1 LSIRSS
7 FSPGAPAGARGTE
20 CAAIGYEGSCYR
32 GLQGEAPERIR
43 TVTRRILSVA
53 IALISFAFCAV
64 WSDPA
69 AAQVVSLSET
79 TVAFGSV
86 VVGLTSTRGIT
97 VTNTGTSNL
106 VITKVSATAGFQA
119 NNCTNPTIVPKGNCT
134 LSVSFTPAASGSD
147 TGTLTITDNAASS
160 PQTVSL
166 TGTGVLGVSLNSTTL
181 QFSSQAVGTT
191 SPSQTITLL
200 NDEISALSVTSVT
213 TTGPFAATKCPA
225 SIPAAGSCAI
235 SVTFTPTATGD
246 VSSTLTV
253 VDGASSSPQTA
264 TLRGVGTS
272 GAKLTSIAVTPA
284 NSSVVLGTTLQF
296 TATGT
301 FADGT
306 MQTLTGPAVTW
317 SAGGV
322 VGGNSTV
329 GTISTSGLYT
339 PPATLPN
346 PPQVTIKATSTATP
360 SVSGSTTLTD
370 TPVAVAVTVSPTTT
384 QSVVI
389 DQSMQFTATVTGTT
403 NTAVTWSVNGIVGGN
418 VITGTISTSGLY
430 TSPPLPFSGV
440 QVVTATSVAD
450 PTKSAFGMV
459 RVIPPLG
466 VNVSISP
473 ESIWLHTLQP
483 WNFSAS
489 VLGTSNGT
497 VTWSVAG
504 VTGGNSTHGTISTSG
519 LYTAPKTVPKTPQV
533 TVTAT
538 SVDDPTKSASG
549 TVTIA
554 KGSFSATPLIDFT
567 SEQLY
572 LKQFSGMLYGGSNS
586 PPPSHDAVGLAT
598 AAEVQ
603 PLDTSGKPSPSG
615 QIVLLSLGMSE
626 ASDDWC
632 DAMTNLACATY
643 SFMGQAAASSS
654 VNHTTLTILNG
665 AHSADAAET
674 WTCAYGNCPPSSTL
688 GNNYDRVL
696 NDVLTPS
703 GLTEAQVQVVWIQQ
717 ADTLP
722 TWSPSL
728 PSTSADAYA
737 FEYQLGQIVRALMVR
752 WPNVK
757 QVFLSSRI
765 YAGYAL
771 TNQNPEPYAYEYG
784 FAVKWFINAQIV
796 QRETG
801 AIDPLAGD
809 LLTAAPWV
817 AWGPYLWG
825 NGDNNP
831 PGSMA
836 ISWVSTDFSPSDEM
850 HPGPTGVTKVAD
862 ALMNFF
868 LNSTY
873 TPWFRP

>member
-1 LSIRSS
+1 
-7 FSPGAPAGARGTE
+7 
-20 CAAIGYEGSCYR
+20 
-32 GLQGEAPERIR
+32 
-43 TVTRRILSVA
+43 
-53 IALISFAFCAV
+53 
-64 WSDPA
+64 
-69 AAQVVSLSET
+69 
-79 TVAFGSV
+79 
-86 VVGLTSTRGIT
+86 
-97 VTNTGTSNL
+97 
-106 VITKVSATAGFQA
+106 
-119 NNCTNPTIVPKGNCT
+119 
-134 LSVSFTPAASGSD
+134 
-147 TGTLTITDNAASS
+147 
-160 PQTVSL
+160 
-166 TGTGVLGVSLNSTTL
+166 
-181 QFSSQAVGTT
+181 
-191 SPSQTITLL
+191 
-200 NDEISALSVTSVT
+200 
-213 TTGPFAATKCPA
+213 
-225 SIPAAGSCAI
+225 
-235 SVTFTPTATGD
+235 
-246 VSSTLTV
+246 
-253 VDGASSSPQTA
+253 
-264 TLRGVGTS
+264 
-272 GAKLTSIAVTPA
+272 
-284 NSSVVLGTTLQF
+284 
-296 TATGT
+296 
-301 FADGT
+301 
-306 MQTLTGPAVTW
+306 
-317 SAGGV
+317 
-322 VGGNSTV
+322 
-329 GTISTSGLYT
+329 
-339 PPATLPN
+339 
-346 PPQVTIKATSTATP
+346 
-360 SVSGSTTLTD
+360 
-370 TPVAVAVTVSPTTT
+370 
-384 QSVVI
+384 VVI
-389 DQSMQFTATVTGTT
+389 DQTMQFTATVTGTT
-403 NTAVTWSVNGIVGGN
+403 DTAVTWSVNGIVGGN
-418 VITGTISTSGLY
+418 IIIGTISTSGLY
-430 TSPPLPFSGV
+430 AAPALAFSGV

-450 PTKSAFGMV
+450 PTKSASGMV

-473 ESIWLHTLQP
+473 ESISLRTLQP
-483 WNFSAS
+483 WNFSAA
-489 VLGTSNGT
+489 VVGNSNGV

-519 LYTAPKTVPKTPQV
+519 LYTAPTTVPKKPQV

-554 KGSFSATPLIDFT
+554 KGPFSATPLIDFT
-567 SEQLY
+567 SDQLY
-572 LKQFSGMLYGGSNS
+572 LKQFSGMLYDGSNS

-603 PLDTSGKPSPSG
+603 SLDTNGKPSPNG

-632 DAMTNLACATY
+632 DAVTNLSCATY

-771 TNQNPEPYAYEYG
+771 TNQNPEPYAYECG
-784 FAVKWFINAQIV
+784 FSVKWFINAQIV

-825 NGDNNP
+825 SGDNNP

-836 ISWVSTDFSPSDEM
+836 ITWLSTDFDPSDEM
-850 HPGPTGVTKVAD
+850 HPGPSGVTKVGD

-868 LNSTY
+868 LNSSY
-873 TPWFRP
+873 TPWFRQ